1 MYKLFYFINLFL
13 ICAIL
18 LFKKKTVIF
27 HLKKISYFF
36 LKSQLLS
43 VNFQLK
49 RNHVHPQN
57 FRFLSLKIH
66 GFPDFLL
73 KKPSVTNPPYNS
85 KQSQVVSDKMTMF
98 PVISSYHI

>member
-1 MYKLFYFINLFL
+1 MLFFFYKKLYY
-13 ICAIL
+13 
-18 LFKKKTVIF
+18 IF
-27 HLKKISYFF
+27 FE
-36 LKSQLLS
+36 SQLLL
-43 VNFQLK
+43 VNFQIK
-49 RNHVHPQN
+49 KESHPQN

>member
-1 MYKLFYFINLFL
+1 MLF
-13 ICAIL
+13 
-18 LFKKKTVIF
+18 
-27 HLKKISYFF
+27 FF
-36 LKSQLLS
+36 FKSQLLS